1 MAREPWKCPH
11 ADCKQECSRRGN
23 LERHIIRLH
32 GGEGEPVKNSSAAW
46 ASKTTS
52 LSSKYHDLSAVNGL
66 YSRSKGGENEKNKKG
81 QEGKTTGEPDLVDV
95 AYSTFR
101 RWKDKNDK
109 IEEMRKYFANYNSRT
124 PSPPHIPQDIF
135 NYGIL
140 NNMLPYHDRSE
151 FCSTPMPSSL
161 TAPQV
166 RNVQPKKVIGY
177 VGVVCSNCLESESRQ
192 VMYDPNTVNNMF
204 RTQHICDP
212 QNIDS
217 VKGYSRSKQES
228 LLLSK
233 IVGLSQQVTKTV
245 KEWTHGR
252 KIYLI
257 AYKYDFGVDTKDT
270 ITLKVCRNQDNWLTR
285 AILQKH
291 TVLDDEELNEFFFLT
306 YNATFCHLRINF
318 VEKEGQPMMKQEFY
332 LLFLNYEP
340 RLPLGN

>member
-1 MAREPWKCPH
+1 
-11 ADCKQECSRRGN
+11 
-23 LERHIIRLH
+23 
-32 GGEGEPVKNSSAAW
+32 
-46 ASKTTS
+46 
-52 LSSKYHDLSAVNGL
+52 
-66 YSRSKGGENEKNKKG
+66 
-81 QEGKTTGEPDLVDV
+81 
-95 AYSTFR
+95 
-101 RWKDKNDK
+101 
-109 IEEMRKYFANYNSRT
+109 
-124 PSPPHIPQDIF
+124 
-135 NYGIL
+135 
-140 NNMLPYHDRSE
+140 
-151 FCSTPMPSSL
+151 
-161 TAPQV
+161 
-166 RNVQPKKVIGY
+166 
-177 VGVVCSNCLESESRQ
+177 
-192 VMYDPNTVNNMF
+192 MYDPNTVNNMF

-340 RLPLGN
+340 QLSTAWELRIENEES